1 MSSLILRSFAVR
13 PSVLLVAALHFAFV
27 FGLLTALNRGLP
39 TPSDDVMTLVDTPP
53 LPQPKPRTAPVD
65 RVTLPHDTAPRVP
78 LPPIPLDGEVTY
90 TPVTDT
96 IDNLGHGTTE
106 PTPPTWVR
114 ADIRDRTEIEYP
126 RASKILDEQG
136 VVMLSV
142 RIGIDGWPLEI
153 IIGASSGHS
162 RLDQAARDAVAHWR
176 FRPVTR
182 DGVPIE
188 AWTKLP
194 IAFRLQD

>member
-1 MSSLILRSFAVR
+1 MSSLILRQYAVR
-13 PSVLLVAALHFAFV
+13 PSLLLVTALHLAFI

-39 TPSDDVMTLVDTPP
+39 KPPDDVMTIVDTPP
-53 LPQPKPRTAPVD
+53 LPQPAPRTAQVD
-65 RVTLPHDTAPRVP
+65 RVTLTQETTPKVP
-78 LPPIPLDGEVTY
+78 LPQTPLDGEATDLS
-90 TPVTDT
+90 VTDA
-96 IDNLGHGTTE
+96 IDNLGHDKAE
-106 PTPPTWVR
+106 PAPPKWVR
-114 ADIRDRTEIEYP
+114 ADIRDRTDIEYP

-142 RIGIDGWPLEI
+142 RIGIDGRPLEI
-153 IIGASSGHS
+153 ILGASSGHS
-162 RLDQAARDAVAHWR
+162 RLDQAALAAVAHWR

>member
-1 MSSLILRSFAVR
+1 MSLVVLRQYAVR
-13 PSVLLVAALHFAFV
+13 PSALLVAALHFAFV

-39 TPSDDVMTLVDTPP
+39 TPHDDNITIVDTAP
-53 LPQPKPRTAPVD
+53 LPQPKTRLAPVD
-65 RVTLPHDTAPRVP
+65 RVTLTQETAPEVP
-78 LPPIPLDGEVTY
+78 LPPIPLDGKATE
-90 TPVTDT
+90 TPVTDA
-96 IDNLGHGTTE
+96 IDNRGHGMTE
-106 PTPPTWVR
+106 PAFPTWVR

-142 RIGIDGWPLEI
+142 RIGIDGRPLEI
-153 IIGASSGHS
+153 IICASSGHR
-162 RLDQAARDAVAHWR
+162 RLDQAALDAVAHWR

-188 AWTKLP
+188 AWTRLP